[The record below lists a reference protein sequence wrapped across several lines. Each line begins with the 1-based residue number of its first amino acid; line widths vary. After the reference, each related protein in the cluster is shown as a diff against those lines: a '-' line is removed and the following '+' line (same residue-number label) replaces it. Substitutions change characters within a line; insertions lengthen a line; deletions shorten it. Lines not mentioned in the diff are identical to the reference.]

1 MINTPPQISVIIPIY
16 NVEKYLPRCLDSVLN
31 AGMDN
36 IEVICV
42 NDASPDGSSDIIER
56 YSKKDARVRAITKT
70 KNEGTMLA
78 RETGYENA
86 RGEYIFFIDADD
98 MVVEGALEKLYSAG
112 KGNDA
117 DIVIT
122 DYYTLNRKGKMIYCD
137 RTSGIT
143 TDPESYQMGMLQNK
157 SCTLWGHLFRRNLFT
172 DFKYISFNILL
183 SEDRILFIQM
193 LKNATKIFPLS
204 FPSIVY
210 TINDNA
216 VTQNHMS
223 EEKLRQNLFGITW
236 CRNFHKG
243 SEKFEH
249 QATVK
254 YLRTLSYILEC
265 GYPLP
270 IIMEYLNDDAHLLTF
285 DILKKYLGTRLA
297 AHTVLSIKSRTYRR
311 LANRARMMIRKHLG
325 K

>member
-31 AGMDN
+31 AGMDS

-56 YSKKDARVRAITKT
+56 YSKKDARVRAITKS

-78 RETGYENA
+78 RQTGYENA

-98 MVVEGALEKLYSAG
+98 MVVEGAFEKLYSAG
-112 KGNDA
+112 KENDA
-117 DIVIT
+117 DIVIA

-143 TDPESYQMGMLQNK
+143 TDPESYQKGMLHNK

-172 DFKYISFNILL
+172 DFKYVSFNILL
-183 SEDRILFIQM
+183 SEDRMLFIQM
-193 LKNATKIFPLS
+193 LKNATKIFPLKV
-204 FPSIVY
+204 PSIVY
-210 TINDNA
+210 IINDNA
-216 VTQNHMS
+216 VTQKLMS
-223 EEKLRQNLFGITW
+223 EDKLRQNLFGLTW
-236 CRNFHKG
+236 CKNFFKG
-243 SEKFEH
+243 DERYER
-249 QATVK
+249 QAITK
-254 YLRTLSYILEC
+254 YLNSVSYIIEC
-265 GYPLP
+265 GYPLE
-270 IIMEYLNDDAHLLTF
+270 IIQEYFKDNPELLSHDSLKQHL
-285 DILKKYLGTRLA
+285 GPRLA
-297 AHTVLSIKSRTYRR
+297 FHTTLCMKSRLYQK
-311 LANRARMMIRKHLG
+311 ASSSARKMIRKIVG